1 MLGRVMDPLAVSPV
15 SPATLSALSAL
26 RPPLP
31 LAAPVAQDPGTP
43 PLATQLST
51 QDLAQTL
58 FQQALQKAVLFP
70 LAEPAGANL
79 AQDAAA
85 SLLAALTAPQATVAP
100 TATPNATAAAGAALA
115 SQAQDTVTTAAA
127 TTPALAVELPAVQD
141 SSSLEFALQTA
152 LRFGAGVVTQAT
164 PAFQPADLAAGLIP
178 DPAAVQRLGNLQPH
192 AGGPGPEAFA
202 HPQAAHPV
210 QRVLR
215 TYEVAPAVTEP
226 GQLDLMA

>member
-1 MLGRVMDPLAVSPV
+1 MDALAVSPV
-15 SPATLSALSAL
+15 SPATLSAL
-26 RPPLP
+26 RPPLA
-31 LAAPVAQDPGTP
+31 LAAPVAQDQGTAG
-43 PLATQLST
+43 LATQLST

-85 SLLAALTAPQATVAP
+85 SLLALTAPQATAP
-100 TATPNATAAAGAALA
+100 PMATSAATSSNATSNAAAGTALA
-115 SQAQDTVTTAAA
+115 TQAQDAVTTAAA
-127 TTPALAVELPAVQD
+127 TTPALTAELPAVQD

-164 PAFQPADLAAGLIP
+164 PPFQPADLAAGLIP

-215 TYEVAPAVTEP
+215 TYELAPTVTEP